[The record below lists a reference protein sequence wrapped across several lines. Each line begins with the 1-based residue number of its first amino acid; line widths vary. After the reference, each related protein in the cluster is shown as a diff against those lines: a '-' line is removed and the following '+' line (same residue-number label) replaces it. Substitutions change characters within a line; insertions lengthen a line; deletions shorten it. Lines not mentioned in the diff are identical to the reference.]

1 MRYADAIVKD
11 WRDLQW
17 LLDEVIRE
25 RDELIERYESAKM
38 ALEDSEAHCDEFMAE
53 ARRLKYENEELVQ
66 DIKNTSDA
74 LDEERDRVKRYVA
87 ERDEAIEYGDTEHEF
102 AESVIKDLHEARNS
116 ARFFRDLYV
125 SQVGRTYPEE
135 YMLPW
140 EGEE

>member
-1 MRYADAIVKD
+1 MDELR
-11 WRDLQW
+11 R

-38 ALEDSEAHCDEFMAE
+38 ALDDMTEHAEEFKAE
-53 ARRLKYENEELVQ
+53 VQ
-66 DIKNTSDA
+66 RMK
-74 LDEERDRVKRYVA
+74 K

-135 YMLPW
+135 YTLPW
-140 EGEE
+140 EVEK

>member
-1 MRYADAIVKD
+1 MRYADAIVRD

-38 ALEDSEAHCDEFMAE
+38 ALEDSETNCDEFMAE

-74 LDEERDRVKRYVA
+74 LDEERDRVKRYAV
-87 ERDEAIEYGDTEHEF
+87 ERDEARKC
-102 AESVIKDLHEARNS
+102 AEEM
-116 ARFFRDLYV
+116 RDLYAAEIDE
-125 SQVGRTYPEE
+125 SIQVFPW
-135 YMLPW
+135 PW
-140 EGEE
+140 EVSDE